1 MNRRTLLGLVVLAGL
16 SVLVWITVRANRP
29 ASPPNTLVKDGPA
42 KAGPAP
48 STEEPPNPKA
58 PADPPAAAR
67 PVTNV
72 VAENAGQPNE
82 TVKVNADQV
91 LGTVN
96 GVALTLKDLVPL
108 AGDKAGTDQVMSA
121 EHFEFLLK
129 RAVDRELTYQVA
141 RSQGVELTDA
151 LKERLAEH
159 KARSTSTEE
168 GTFDT
173 LQHGVE
179 NTEFQQRD
187 LAAMALQYALAE
199 KAGVPSPHVTTE
211 AVAAYYQKHNAEYR
225 ALPTEPSEYDAAWAV
240 IDQDIRAKLAP
251 EMQTRHEAALNKY
264 LETLRATAQITSAIT
279 EE

>member
-1 MNRRTLLGLVVLAGL
+1 MNRRTLLGLVGLAGL
-16 SVLVWITVRANRP
+16 SVLVWITVQANRP
-29 ASPPNTLVKDGPA
+29 ALPPNTLVKDAPSQ
-42 KAGPAP
+42 AGPSL
-48 STEEPPNPKA
+48 STEEPLNPKP
-58 PADPPAAAR
+58 PADPSAVVL

-82 TVKVNADQV
+82 TVRIKADQV
-91 LGTVN
+91 LGSVN
-96 GVALTLKDLVPL
+96 GVSLTLKDLVPISPE
-108 AGDKAGTDQVMSA
+108 KAGMEQVMSA

-129 RAVDRELTYQVA
+129 RAVDREVTYQAA
-141 RSQGVELTDA
+141 RSQGVELTDE

-159 KARSTSTEE
+159 RASSSSSEE

-173 LQHGVE
+173 LQRGVE

-187 LAAMALQYALAE
+187 LAAMALEYALAE
-199 KAGVPSPHVTTE
+199 KAGVPSPHVTSE

-251 EMQTRHEAALNKY
+251 EMQTRHEESLKKF
-264 LETLRATAQITSAIT
+264 LDTLRASAQITSAIT
-279 EE
+279 ER